1 MAEDKNANKNN
12 NQVPFTSRLQSLSG
26 VVMLVVT
33 LGNVLIGLLNIGIAS
48 KLEPLASDLRLVT
61 NRVSALEVTSINHLT
76 DGEFSI
82 FTRDLYSRLD
92 RMENKLDAFIAK

>member
-1 MAEDKNANKNN
+1 MSEDKNDNKNN
-12 NQVPFTSRLQSLSG
+12 NQVPLADRLQSLSG

-33 LGNVLIGLLNIGIAS
+33 LGNVLIGLLNFGIAS

-61 NRVSALEVTSINHLT
+61 NRVSALEVLSNSHLT
-76 DGEFSI
+76 DDEFSI

-92 RMENKLDAFIAK
+92 RVENKLDTFIAK